1 LGLVHGIVDGAVS
14 VVSGLGLAVSSWL
27 LAQASCWARNAA
39 LDGMMVRVL
48 EVDGAGDELIA
59 YSNLKVG

>member
-1 LGLVHGIVDGAVS
+1 LLV
-14 VVSGLGLAVSSWL
+14 LGLAVSSWL